1 MNPKAFSGSEAGPYG
16 NHRSIYASAIGLRVF
31 LSFFGGGGGGVRV
44 WGLGFRVFFKKTN
57 KLDIPTK
64 SLIPE
69 PLPLKP

>member
-1 MNPKAFSGSEAGPYG
+1 MLVKVMGVMELCVILPVILF
-16 NHRSIYASAIGLRVF
+16 F
-31 LSFFGGGGGGVRV
+31 LGGGGGGVRV